1 MDPTITTALIVAGG
15 SITTQIV
22 IAAVGKRSTEKIINF
37 RLDALTKNV
46 DKHNH
51 LVERMAKAETDIE
64 NIKSI
69 VCK

>member
-1 MDPTITTALIVAGG
+1 MDPTITTALIVAVGS
-15 SITTQIV
+15 SITQV
-22 IAAVGKRSTEKIINF
+22 IIATAGKRSTEKIINF
-37 RLDALTKNV
+37 RLDALTEKV

-69 VCK
+69 ACK